1 MNPNL
6 TSLKNSM
13 NLAFL
18 YIKVGFLAIG
28 EVGAGGSVNT
38 SGVPGG
44 IGIAQRYLRSLGTV
58 RIVGTSSGSNSG
70 GELKGRNS
78 RHVKGTSGYTQ
89 SGVNVV
95 VAVGVVGA
103 GSGADTGGPYL
114 LGGSRGHGNQ
124 SQERCNF
131 SKHDICF
138 GVTKMGFLGRLI
150 PH

>member
-13 NLAFL
+13 NLTFL

-58 RIVGTSSGSNSG
+58 RIVGASSGSNSG

-78 RHVKGTSGYTQ
+78 GYVEGIPGYTQ

-95 VAVGVVGA
+95 VAVGVVGT
-103 GSGADTGGPYL
+103 GSGADTGGPL
-114 LGGSRGHGNQ
+114 
-124 SQERCNF
+124 
-131 SKHDICF
+131 
-138 GVTKMGFLGRLI
+138 FLGRS
-150 PH
+150 HGNHSQKGSNFTK

>member
-1 MNPNL
+1 MY
-6 TSLKNSM
+6 T
-13 NLAFL
+13 
-18 YIKVGFLAIG
+18 KVGFLAIG

-44 IGIAQRYLRSLGTV
+44 IGVAHGDLRPLGA
-58 RIVGTSSGSNSG
+58 IGEIGTGGGSHTG
-70 GELKGRNS
+70 GVLEGRNS
-78 RHVKGTSGYTQ
+78 GYVQSTPRYAQ

-124 SQERCNF
+124 SQKRCLKKVK
-131 SKHDICF
+131 SHCLKI
-138 GVTKMGFLGRLI
+138 KQKSLK
-150 PH
+150 